1 MRKFICL
8 SLIGPGLFS
17 CPAYAQD
24 YLSDTLIRDRHTVFL
39 SSSIPPSEDY
49 DSFIREI
56 YNLGRYGI
64 DPINLGACEQEGLQ
78 TLTEKASLTET
89 RRAKVDKAIQNKSG
103 EEIWQLLLQVAEGE
117 TDLVPKTGFEQTTD
131 SWVMYPPT
139 RNEEA
144 DSVISYLMLKASD
157 EGHPAAMNEVG
168 SSQLYC
174 YNGVKQDLP
183 AAFTALQRAS
193 QQGDEIAKLSLGK
206 MYNSGLGTA
215 INTEEGKRLEDEA
228 FEALL
233 KKLSQ
238 QRQLDNK

>member
-1 MRKFICL
+1 M
-8 SLIGPGLFS
+8 GLFS
-17 CPAYAQD
+17 CPAYSQD
-24 YLSDTLIRDRHTVFL
+24 YLSDMHIRDRHTVFL

-49 DSFIREI
+49 VSFIREI

-89 RRAKVDKAIQNKSG
+89 RLAKVDKAVQNKSG
-103 EEIWQLLLQVAEGE
+103 EEIWQLLSKVADGE
-117 TDLVPKTGFEQTTD
+117 TDLVPKAEFKPTNPDLDYGFTAQDFELSFPETGNLT
-131 SWVMYPPT
+131 
-139 RNEEA
+139 
-144 DSVISYLMLKASD
+144 DSVISYLILKAA
-157 EGHPAAMNEVG
+157 EAGHPAAMNEVG

-206 MYNSGLGTA
+206 MYNTGLGTSK
-215 INTEEGKRLEDEA
+215 NPEEGKRLEDEA

-233 KKLSQ
+233 KKLRQ
-238 QRQLDNK
+238 QRQLDSK